1 VYDRVKLM
9 NSILLVDDEK
19 EAVEALKMFFDL
31 RGTPCWVA
39 GNSDEALKIVSEQKP
54 DLVLLDIT
62 LQGSRLT
69 GFQVLQEAK
78 KLHPAVKIFMVTGY
92 SDDASHAKAKELGAD
107 GYLEKPLSA
116 EKILQ
121 TLQG

>member
-1 VYDRVKLM
+1 M

-19 EAVEALKMFFDL
+19 EVVEALKMYFDL
-31 RGTPCWVA
+31 QGTPCWVA
-39 GNSDEALKIVSEQKP
+39 ADGDQALKIVAEQKP

-78 KLHPAVKIFMVTGY
+78 RLLPSTKIFMVTGY
-92 SDDASHAKAKELGAD
+92 SDESSHAKAKELGAD

-116 EKILQ
+116 DKILQ
-121 TLQG
+121 ALKGSSGQKP

>member
-1 VYDRVKLM
+1 M

-19 EAVEALKMFFDL
+19 EAVEALKMFFDM

-54 DLVLLDIT
+54 EMILLDIT

-78 KLHPAVKIFMVTGY
+78 KLHPSAKIFMVTGY
-92 SDDASHAKAKELGAD
+92 SDEASHAKAKELGAD

-121 TLQG
+121 ALKNP

>member
-1 VYDRVKLM
+1 M

-19 EAVEALKMFFDL
+19 EAVEALKMFFAL

-39 GNSDEALKIVSEQKP
+39 GDGDEALKIVSEQKP

-62 LQGSRLT
+62 LQGSRLS

-78 KLHPAVKIFMVTGY
+78 KLLPSVKIFMVTGY
-92 SDDASHAKAKELGAD
+92 SDDASHAKAK
-107 GYLEKPLSA
+107 
-116 EKILQ
+116 
-121 TLQG
+121 